1 MALFDDA
8 FDTFGYESND
18 IIALPSTDYKYS
30 PAEPTMYSPSM
41 AMSRTTSQS
50 SAMGTVSPRELS
62 LNDLTFSAPSSTAF
76 TNLTSPSGYNDSPNL
91 FDDSPMIEG
100 DGLQGQDDWF
110 SLFPSQDGL
119 INETI
124 EAHTIETPYQQPIEA
139 SPLTALEQ
147 IEGPEILNVEEQIN
161 IGEQLRAASDR
172 RRSSN
177 SPSNALKASTA
188 AGVSARRRNQ
198 PLPPI
203 IVEDKN
209 DVVAMKRARNTLA
222 ARKSRQK
229 KMEKFEELETE
240 LAKVKEERDHW
251 KALALQRSA
260 ALQ

>member
-8 FDTFGYESND
+8 FDTFDYESSD

-30 PAEPTMYSPSM
+30 PAVPTMYSPSM
-41 AMSRTTSQS
+41 AMSRTTSAS
-50 SAMGTVSPRELS
+50 SHMGTVSPQELE
-62 LNDLTFSAPSSTAF
+62 LTFSAPSSTAF
-76 TNLTSPSGYNDSPNL
+76 TNLTSPSGFNESPHL

-100 DGLQGQDDWF
+100 DGLHGQDSWF
-110 SLFPSQDGL
+110 PLFNEG

-124 EAHTIETPYQQPIEA
+124 EANPIEAQFQQPVEA
-139 SPLTALEQ
+139 SPLLALEQ
-147 IEGPEILNVEEQIN
+147 LDGPEILNVEEQITV
-161 IGEQLRAASDR
+161 GEQLRASSER
-172 RRSSN
+172 RRSST
-177 SPSNALKASTA
+177 SPSATTKASSS

-229 KMEKFEELETE
+229 KMEKFEELEAE
-240 LAKVKEERDHW
+240 LAKMRDERDYW
-251 KALALQRSA
+251 KSMALQRNPA
-260 ALQ
+260 Q